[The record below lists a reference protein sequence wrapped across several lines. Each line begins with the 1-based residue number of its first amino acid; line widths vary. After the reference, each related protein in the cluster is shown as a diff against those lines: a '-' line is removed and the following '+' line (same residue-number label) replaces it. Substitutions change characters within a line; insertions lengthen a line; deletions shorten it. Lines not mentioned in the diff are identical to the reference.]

1 MLKFHYSHPLALGLG
16 LLVLAFHFPL
26 QAEVEQIEMKI
37 LPGLMEAAKVSGK
50 VFFEFK
56 GQSFRVK
63 KRSRAVQG
71 VVVNAHPKSSVV
83 LLMANGTAISLQ
95 GPAKVKIE
103 RFLVEAYNQPPVSPS
118 RSKTEPEPSSSDTL
132 LRLFFGDIV
141 IETKVLHENSSF
153 IVQTPFGNVSPIPND
168 YGFKTLFRIRYSEDY
183 PMLAAWEGLVKLESP
198 ENEPRIVARDE
209 QLFVHPEKGL
219 LLAPGLTAGN
229 IRRFEQTM
237 AILQNTQQR
246 FRTK

>member
-1 MLKFHYSHPLALGLG
+1 MLKFHRALATA
-16 LLVLAFHFPL
+16 LLVLAVHFPL
-26 QAEVEQIEMKI
+26 QASDEQIETKI
-37 LPGLMEAAKVSGK
+37 LPGLVMAAKVSGK

-63 KRSRAVQG
+63 KRSKAVQG

-83 LLMANGTAISLQ
+83 LLMANGTAMSLK

-103 RFLVEAYNQPPVSPS
+103 RFLIEAYNQPTVSSS
-118 RSKTEPEPSSSDTL
+118 RMKTEPEPSSSDTL
-132 LRLFFGDIV
+132 LRLIFGDIV

-183 PMLAAWEGLVKLESP
+183 PMVATWEGLVKLESP

-219 LLAPGLTAGN
+219 LLARGLTAGN
-229 IRRFEQTM
+229 VRRFEQTM
-237 AILQNTQQR
+237 ALLQNAQPR
-246 FRTK
+246 FRWK